1 MGVDRRSLR
10 VKVDMH
16 FHLEEGPYSLR
27 WLSRTLQGLAATEPG
42 PDPALGH
49 HTIEYAEEM
58 TKLLSRRME
67 KGCYSEEWLDR
78 YLIRGRER
86 GIQEFGVV
94 DHLYRFR
101 ECRPYYEKH
110 MLLDDSRVGKLQRA
124 WLDQVCVASIQDFVD
139 FVTEAKKTRPD
150 LALGIEADF
159 FPGGEAELGEILA
172 GYDWDYVIG
181 SVHFLEGWGFDNPEA
196 KTGFDGRDPVQTY
209 ADYYELL
216 RQACVSGLF
225 HIIAH
230 PDNLKV
236 FGFRPADEKKLL
248 PYYRSIA
255 KEMAR
260 SGVATEINTGL
271 AYRYPIAESCP
282 SPLFLSVLAHY
293 GVPLTLS
300 SDAHFPDDIGTLLDT
315 ALADAIDQGYKE
327 MAVFRDGKR
336 RMVPIFANHTAA
348 K

>member
-1 MGVDRRSLR
+1 M
-10 VKVDMH
+10 KVDMH

-58 TKLLSRRME
+58 KKLLSRRME
-67 KGCYSEEWLDR
+67 QGAYSEEWLDR
-78 YLIRGRER
+78 YLTRGRER
-86 GIQEFGVV
+86 GIQKFGVV

-110 MLLDDSRVGKLQRA
+110 MLLDDSRVGKLQRT
-124 WLDQVCVASIQDFVD
+124 WLDQVCVASIDDFVG

-159 FPGGEAELGEILA
+159 FPGCEAELRDILA

-181 SVHFLEGWGFDNPEA
+181 SVHFLDGWGFDNPEA

-225 HIIAH
+225 QIIAH

-236 FGFRPADEKKLL
+236 FGFRPANEKKLL

-255 KEMAR
+255 KEMVR
-260 SGVATEINTGL
+260 SGVITEINTGL

-282 SPLFLSVLAHY
+282 SPLFLSVLADY

-315 ALADAIDQGYKE
+315 ALADAIKLGYKE
-327 MAVFRDGKR
+327 LAVFRGGER
-336 RMVPIFANHTAA
+336 RMLPIFKNSDVEV